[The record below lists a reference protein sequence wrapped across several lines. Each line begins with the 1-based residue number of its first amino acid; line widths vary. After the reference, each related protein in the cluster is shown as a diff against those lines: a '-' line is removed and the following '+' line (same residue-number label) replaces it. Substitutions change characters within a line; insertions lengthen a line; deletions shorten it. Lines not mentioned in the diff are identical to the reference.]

1 MPVAEGQ
8 ITREEL
14 VKKMMEIKGNPF
26 LFLDMV
32 YISDAEKGLVKME
45 MWPHLL
51 EALRTFHDE
60 KLTVVIKSRQIGI
73 SWLLATF
80 SVWIALTQQFSRV
93 FLMSMGEREAIELLR
108 KCRFIFTHLPLWMQV
123 PMITDSKT
131 EIEFDIA
138 HSQIIALPATEDAG
152 RSADG
157 TVIIC
162 DEWDYHTFA
171 EANFGAAKP
180 AIDMGARK
188 FIAATTIDGR
198 NQETFCKRAVNQ
210 CLNGESN
217 FKLLFYP
224 YDVRP
229 DRDAEWYAGKA
240 KEMPDW
246 MMQKEYPRSLEEAMS
261 PLSSVSPFD
270 KDALARLLRNASEP
284 IETRRGYVHIIHPP
298 RVGVHY
304 VGGGDVAEGV
314 GLDSSA
320 FVILGADGLS
330 TEVCAVI
337 HSNSIRTDMF
347 AWEINELCKEYR
359 SPLIGIENNSIGVAT
374 INTLRDL
381 DYRNLY
387 FSDKMKQKPGWTNT
401 EFSRGVAINELAI
414 AVKDASL
421 ITKFK
426 QQILEMMQMHYNEKR
441 NNRPEAGPGAHDDL
455 VMCLAI
461 GYQMMKSAPKGI
473 PFKPMFL
480 GGQAVERTFRRT

>member
-1 MPVAEGQ
+1 M
-8 ITREEL
+8 
-14 VKKMMEIKGNPF
+14 
-26 LFLDMV
+26 
-32 YISDAEKGLVKME
+32 
-45 MWPHLL
+45 
-51 EALRTFHDE
+51 
-60 KLTVVIKSRQIGI
+60 
-73 SWLLATF
+73 
-80 SVWIALTQQFSRV
+80 
-93 FLMSMGEREAIELLR
+93 
-108 KCRFIFTHLPLWMQV
+108 
-123 PMITDSKT
+123 
-131 EIEFDIA
+131 
-138 HSQIIALPATEDAG
+138 
-152 RSADG
+152 
-157 TVIIC
+157 
-162 DEWDYHTFA
+162 
-171 EANFGAAKP
+171 
-180 AIDMGARK
+180 
-188 FIAATTIDGR
+188 
-198 NQETFCKRAVNQ
+198 
-210 CLNGESN
+210 
-217 FKLLFYP
+217 
-224 YDVRP
+224 
-229 DRDAEWYAGKA
+229 
-240 KEMPDW
+240 
-246 MMQKEYPRSLEEAMS
+246 
-261 PLSSVSPFD
+261 
-270 KDALARLLRNASEP
+270 
-284 IETRRGYVHIIHPP
+284 HIIHPP

-441 NNRPEAGPGAHDDL
+441 NNRPEAGLGAHDDL